1 MEICFSYSRGG
12 YFPLSCFNSA
22 MSASTILHNHP
33 ADLVVASATSLRRIF
48 GVAPVS
54 LGAPVTQIKI
64 LLQACLDAGRGAS
77 NLRVTKVSP
86 RRGDSWLNSMP
97 LD

>member
-1 MEICFSYSRGG
+1 
-12 YFPLSCFNSA
+12 

-77 NLRVTKVSP
+77 NLAGDEGLSAAGRVMVEQYAIGREYSGGASISGT
-86 RRGDSWLNSMP
+86 R
-97 LD
+97 